1 MSDFEKCLD
10 GKADG
15 KVEEMSVK
23 EWDARGEYGEVVE
36 AVRQAG
42 EEGGEV
48 KVFQVKGKGARMEY
62 YVMSVVGGKEGGRKL
77 VGVKTEAVES

>member
-1 MSDFEKCLD
+1 
-10 GKADG
+10 
-15 KVEEMSVK
+15 MSVK

-36 AVRQAG
+36 AVREAG

-62 YVMSVVGGKEGGRKL
+62 YVVSVVGGKEGREEIGGGEDGGCGEL
-77 VGVKTEAVES
+77 EAGY

>member
-1 MSDFEKCLD
+1 
-10 GKADG
+10 
-15 KVEEMSVK
+15 MSVK

-42 EEGGEV
+42 EKGGEV
-48 KVFQVKGKGARMEY
+48 KVFQVMGKGARVEY

-77 VGVKTEAVES
+77 VGVKMEAVES